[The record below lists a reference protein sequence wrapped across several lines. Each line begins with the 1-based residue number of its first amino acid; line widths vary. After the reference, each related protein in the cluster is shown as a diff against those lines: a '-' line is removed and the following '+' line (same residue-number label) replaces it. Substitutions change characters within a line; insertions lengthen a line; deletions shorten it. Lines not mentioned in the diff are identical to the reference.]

1 MPAPVGADGCY
12 RHPMYFACNDFVD
25 DQIGE
30 VVAAAGSNPWI
41 VYTSDHGEM
50 MGAHRMVSKGAAA
63 YDDITRTP
71 LILRPPLA
79 EATPRRSD
87 TPVSHI
93 D

>member
-1 MPAPVGADGCY
+1 DYVERWADFAYPLGARAKDSLADKPEHQRLWADAMPAPVGADGCY

-50 MGAHRMVSKGAAA
+50 MGAHRMVSKG
-63 YDDITRTP
+63 
-71 LILRPPLA
+71 
-79 EATPRRSD
+79 
-87 TPVSHI
+87 
-93 D
+93 